1 MGRHSEVVNTTK
13 AQEANEKMK
22 EAKTKTLSIEE
33 ASAELGIGR
42 TLGYELAR
50 SGQFPVPVLRLGRL
64 YRVPAAELHRL
75 LGEAAERDAGQVTP
89 K

>member
-1 MGRHSEVVNTTK
+1 ME
-13 AQEANEKMK
+13 